1 MKITTLCA
9 FCISII
15 FWVGPVNGDEK
26 VIGHMAPFTEERLS
40 STIELDCGVSIVENK
55 DKRKLPVDRINN
67 LCLEA
72 VNSFPDFLR
81 AKDINIDTSE
91 PFYWF
96 LSFLPEKNCYRC
108 LNDLTYRFSER
119 QFQADVIG
127 YTDKNSQYS
136 FVFDDASDSE
146 FKPTVIHEL
155 FHAQSMF
162 YGLYDSHSED
172 DVEKAQEDEV
182 LADEFTNWILN
193 VQK

>member
-9 FCISII
+9 FCISIT
-15 FWVGPVNGDEK
+15 FWVAPVNGDEK
-26 VIGHMAPFTEERLS
+26 VIGHMVPFIEERLS

-55 DKRKLPVDRINN
+55 DERKLPSKRLNN
-67 LCLEA
+67 WCVKA
-72 VNSFPDFLR
+72 VNRFPEFLK
-81 AKDINIDTSE
+81 AKEIKVNTSR
-91 PFYWF
+91 PFHWV
-96 LSFLPEKNCYRC
+96 LSFLPESDCYRC

-127 YTDKNSQYS
+127 YTDKNSHYS
-136 FVFDDASDSE
+136 FIFDDASDSE